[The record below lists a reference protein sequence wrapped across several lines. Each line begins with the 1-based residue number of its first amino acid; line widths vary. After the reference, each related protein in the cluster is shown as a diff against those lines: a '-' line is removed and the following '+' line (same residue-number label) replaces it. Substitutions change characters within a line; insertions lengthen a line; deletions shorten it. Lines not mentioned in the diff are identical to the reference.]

1 MKKNTFY
8 NSFLFCVSDNTFCLW
23 KNNELCTQAELD
35 GSDSGPRAFFIH
47 SMNLNASSQ
56 RSVLVMDW
64 QESTALLNFSLSPRF
79 LLKFALIVSA
89 SIFPSRIYVHRVMIY
104 AIILFVLKIVWIAI
118 GNEMAKWTYA
128 TGFFINA
135 GGQTLCGWWYF
146 VTSEC
151 LNIVIGHFFLLLTLF
166 EHFHSVFGCVCLFMK
181 GEIIN

>member
-23 KNNELCTQAELD
+23 KNNELCTQDELA

-89 SIFPSRIYVHRVMIY
+89 SIFPSFIYVHRVMIY
-104 AIILFVLKIVWIAI
+104 AIILFVLENHLNCNW
-118 GNEMAKWTYA
+118 KW
-128 TGFFINA
+128 N
-135 GGQTLCGWWYF
+135 GQMNLR
-146 VTSEC
+146 
-151 LNIVIGHFFLLLTLF
+151 HRLF
-166 EHFHSVFGCVCLFMK
+166 HKCRRP
-181 GEIIN
+181 NT